1 MESNQLESKELNSE
15 ETIKEPWYWFF
26 ILFYKSLIVFI
37 KEGAFFHGAALAYY
51 TLFAFV
57 PIVYLTTSIFGR
69 IFGSKTMES
78 IISDLFKNQI
88 GIEDSSGIMSMLNGV
103 DFDKPSIWMEILSST
118 VVIYTCS
125 AFLVS

>member
-1 MESNQLESKELNSE
+1 
-15 ETIKEPWYWFF
+15 
-26 ILFYKSLIVFI
+26 LFYKSLIVFI

-88 GIEDSSGIMSMLNGV
+88 
-103 DFDKPSIWMEILSST
+103 SI
-118 VVIYTCS
+118 
-125 AFLVS
+125 